1 MSTPNTGNAGTPRVT
16 VFLGPSLPV
25 EQARERLPGAE
36 FLPPVERG
44 DIDALMARVNPPTHI
59 GIVDGK
65 FLQSFSISPK
75 EILKAMDRGVATYG
89 SSSMGALRAAE
100 LDDFGMTGVGTVYG
114 MYASGDIEDDDE
126 VAITFDPESLR
137 PICEPMVNIR
147 VAAAEAV
154 HREIVAVEHAELF
167 LATAKALYFPQRT
180 STAALHEL
188 KGRMPEDRWIALA
201 SFLRSPEAPDAK
213 GMDASLLLD
222 AVRRDTAIPSSRSG
236 QEAA

>member
-1 MSTPNTGNAGTPRVT
+1 MSTANTGGAETPRVT

-25 EQARERLPGAE
+25 EQAREKLPDAE

-44 DIDALMARVNPPTHI
+44 DIDTLMARVNPPTHI

-75 EILKAMDRGVATYG
+75 EVLKAMDRGVVMYG

-100 LDDFGMTGVGTVYG
+100 LDVFGMNGVGTVYG
-114 MYASGDIEDDDE
+114 MYASGEIEDDDE
-126 VAITFDPESLR
+126 VAITFDSESLR
-137 PICEPMVNIR
+137 AICEPMVNIR
-147 VAAAEAV
+147 VATAEAV
-154 HREIVAVEHAELF
+154 HREIIESEHAELF

-180 STAALHEL
+180 SSAALYEL
-188 KGRMPEDRWIALA
+188 KGKMPEDRRTALA

-213 GMDASLLLD
+213 GMDAALLLD
-222 AVRRDTAIPSSRSG
+222 AMRRDATASSSSSSG
-236 QEAA
+236 EAA